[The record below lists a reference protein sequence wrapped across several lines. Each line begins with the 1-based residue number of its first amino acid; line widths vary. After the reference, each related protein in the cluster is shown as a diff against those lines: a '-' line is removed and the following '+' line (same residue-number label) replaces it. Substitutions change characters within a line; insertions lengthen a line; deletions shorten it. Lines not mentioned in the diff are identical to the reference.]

1 MLRMGAETIALDI
14 LFTEPASNDED
25 AALREALAAGHT
37 TVLASDIVTTIDDRF
52 EYESILE
59 PVSTLR
65 TPETLIGH
73 PSMVF
78 FGFTYCPDVC
88 PTGLSRIAR
97 ALRDLGDD
105 ASRVDALFVTLDPT
119 RDTPARLREYT
130 RYFHPAIIGL
140 TGDTDRLDRVARL
153 FNVRYAFVGKDTSEH
168 YSMDHTAN
176 VYLVDP
182 RGSVS
187 AILRRLPISR
197 CDQSDAVSIS
207 MAKARLEPIS

>member
-1 MLRMGAETIALDI
+1 MTNGLR
-14 LFTEPASNDED
+14 
-25 AALREALAAGHT
+25 
-37 TVLASDIVTTIDDRF
+37 VLAGLLQLVASSAAIGLGGDFTLDRADGGR
-52 EYESILE
+52 YALHESHAEAVVL
-59 PVSTLR
+59 L
-65 TPETLIGH
+65 
-73 PSMVF
+73 
-78 FGFTYCPDVC
+78 FGYTSCPDVC

-187 AILRRLPISR
+187 AILPYGLPAVALTDALRAAIAAGR
-197 CDQSDAVSIS
+197 AAPAAGPGHPALDTTRDQGQPSDRSPVH
-207 MAKARLEPIS
+207 